1 MLLSTKLKKDSS
13 CILKTNL
20 RYKKITVKVG
30 SNVLT
35 KSDGTLNDANIAHL
49 VDQMARLHNEG
60 VEIVLVSSG
69 AVAAGRGEIG
79 NGRKLDTVSA
89 RQLWSAVGQVKMINK
104 WAENFSRY
112 GIVCAQV
119 LTTKENF
126 GDRVHYLNMKNCIST
141 LIESN
146 VIPIVNENDTI
157 SVTELMFTDNDE
169 LSGLIA
175 SMEGSEALIIL
186 SNIDG
191 IYDGSPD
198 LPESK
203 VIREVTT
210 KSKPLNEAIST
221 SKSSFGRGGMLTKY
235 SIAKKVA
242 RGGINVHIA
251 NGMKANT
258 LQKIMDTSADF
269 VHTTFLSAK
278 KKSSNVKKWI
288 SYSESFAKGE
298 LIVNE
303 GASKALLSVQASSLL
318 PIGVVAIEGVFEK
331 GDLVRIKDEA
341 GQLIGIGKA
350 EYNSEKAEKFKGN
363 KNKKAIIHYDYLYIM
378 E

>member
-1 MLLSTKLKKDSS
+1 ML
-13 CILKTNL
+13 ILKTNL

-35 KSDGTLNDANIAHL
+35 KSDGTLNDANISHL
-49 VDQMARLHNEG
+49 ADQITKLRQEG
-60 VEIVLVSSG
+60 VEVVLVSSG

-104 WAENFSRY
+104 WAEAFSKY

-141 LIESN
+141 LIEN
-146 VIPIVNENDTI
+146 KVIPIVNENDTI

-175 SMEGSEALIIL
+175 SMEDSEALIIL

-191 IYDGSPD
+191 IYDGSPE

-203 VIREVTT
+203 VIREITT

-235 SIAKKVA
+235 HIAKKVA
-242 RGGINVHIA
+242 KGGINVHIA
-251 NGMKANT
+251 NGMKENT
-258 LQKIMDTSADF
+258 LLKIMNVSEDF
-269 VHTTFLSAK
+269 EHTVFLSAK

-298 LIVNE
+298 LVVNE
-303 GASKALLSVQASSLL
+303 GARVALLSSQATSLL
-318 PIGVVAIEGVFEK
+318 PIGVISIEGTFEK
-331 GDLVRIKDEA
+331 GDLVKIKDENGA
-341 GQLIGIGKA
+341 LIGIGKT
-350 EYNSEKAEKFKGN
+350 EYNSEKAEKLIGN
-363 KNKKAIIHYDYLYIM
+363 KNKKAIVHYDYLYIM

>member
-1 MLLSTKLKKDSS
+1 ML
-13 CILKTNL
+13 ILKTNL

-35 KSDGTLNDANIAHL
+35 KSDGTLNDTNISHL
-49 VDQMARLHNEG
+49 VDQLANLNQQG

-89 RQLWSAVGQVKMINK
+89 RQLWSAVGQVKMINSY
-104 WAENFSRY
+104 AEAFRKY
-112 GIVCAQV
+112 GISCAQV

-126 GDRVHYLNMKNCIST
+126 SDRVHYLNMKNCIST
-141 LIESN
+141 LIEN
-146 VIPIVNENDTI
+146 KVIPIVNENDTI

-175 SMEGSEALIIL
+175 SMEDSEALIIL

-198 LPESK
+198 LLESK
-203 VIREVTT
+203 VIREITS

-235 SIAKKVA
+235 HIAKKVA
-242 RGGINVHIA
+242 KGGINVHIA
-251 NGMKANT
+251 NGMKENT
-258 LQKIMDTSADF
+258 LLKIMNPAEDF
-269 VHTTFLSAK
+269 VHTTFLSDK

-298 LIVNE
+298 LAVND
-303 GASKALLSVQASSLL
+303 GARNALLSSQATSLL
-318 PIGVVAIEGVFEK
+318 PVGVISIEGTFEK
-331 GDLVRIKDEA
+331 GDLVKIKDEE
-341 GQLIGIGKA
+341 GNLIGIGKS
-350 EYNSEKAEKFKGN
+350 EYNSEKAEKYMGN
-363 KNKKAIIHYDYLYIM
+363 KNKKAVVHYDYLYLM

>member
-1 MLLSTKLKKDSS
+1 M
-13 CILKTNL
+13 
-20 RYKKITVKVG
+20 G

-35 KSDGTLNDANIAHL
+35 KPDGTLNDKTIAHL
-49 VDQMARLHNEG
+49 VDQIAWLHQKG

-79 NGRKLDTVSA
+79 NGKRLDTVAS
-89 RQLWSAVGQVKMINK
+89 RQLYSAVGQVILINK
-104 WAENFSRY
+104 YADAFRKYKMS
-112 GIVCAQV
+112 CAQV

-126 GDRVHYLNMKNCIST
+126 SDRVHYLNMKNCIST
-141 LIESN
+141 LIEN
-146 VIPIVNENDTI
+146 KVIPIVNENDTI

-191 IYDGSPD
+191 IYDGSPE

-203 VIREVTT
+203 VIREITSKSKSLNDAISTT
-210 KSKPLNEAIST
+210 KSN
-221 SKSSFGRGGMLTKY
+221 FGRGGMLTKY
-235 SIAKKVA
+235 HIAKKVSK
-242 RGGINVHIA
+242 GGINVHIA
-251 NGMKANT
+251 NGKKENT
-258 LQKIMDTSADF
+258 LLRIMNMEEDIEHTMF
-269 VHTTFLSAK
+269 VSEN

-303 GASKALLSVQASSLL
+303 GACAALLSSKATSLL
-318 PIGVVAIEGVFEK
+318 PVGVESVEGTFEK
-331 GDLVRIKDEA
+331 GDLVKIKDKK
-341 GQLIGIGKA
+341 GHLIGIGKTEYGA
-350 EYNSEKAEKFKGN
+350 EIAIKNIGN
-363 KNKKAIIHYDYLYIM
+363 KGKRPIVHYDYLYVM

>member
-1 MLLSTKLKKDSS
+1 LLRSINADNGKTV
-13 CILKTNL
+13 LKTNF

-35 KSDGTLNDANIAHL
+35 KSDGTLNDTNISHL
-49 VDQMARLHNEG
+49 VDQIAKLHQEG
-60 VEIVLVSSG
+60 IEIVLVSSG

-104 WAENFSRY
+104 WAEAFNKY
-112 GIVCAQV
+112 GIICAQV

-141 LIESN
+141 LIDHK

-175 SMEGSEALIIL
+175 SMEDSEALIIL

-191 IYDGSPD
+191 IYDGSPE

-203 VIREVTT
+203 VIPEITT

-221 SKSSFGRGGMLTKY
+221 TKSSFGRGGMLTKY
-235 SIAKKVA
+235 HIAKKVA
-242 RGGINVHIA
+242 KGGINVHIA
-251 NGMKANT
+251 NGMKENIL
-258 LQKIMDTSADF
+258 LQIMNPNEDV
-269 VHTTFLSAK
+269 VHTAFISEK

-298 LIVNE
+298 VIVND
-303 GASKALLSVQASSLL
+303 GAKSALISNHATSLL
-318 PIGVVAIEGVFEK
+318 PVGVINIKGTFEK
-331 GDLVRIKDEA
+331 GDLVRIKGED
-341 GQLIGIGKA
+341 GKLLGIGKA

-363 KNKKAIIHYDYLYIM
+363 KNKKALVHYDYLYLV

>member
-1 MLLSTKLKKDSS
+1 M
-13 CILKTNL
+13 KTNL

-35 KSDGTLNDANIAHL
+35 KSDGTLNDANISHL
-49 VDQMARLHNEG
+49 VDQMSKLRSEG

-104 WAENFSRY
+104 WAEAFSKY

-126 GDRVHYLNMKNCIST
+126 SDRVHYLNMKNCIST
-141 LIESN
+141 LIEN
-146 VIPIVNENDTI
+146 KVIPIVNENDTI

-175 SMEGSEALIIL
+175 SMEDSEALVIL

-191 IYDGSPD
+191 IFDGSPD
-198 LPESK
+198 LPGSK
-203 VIREVTT
+203 VIREITT

-235 SIAKKVA
+235 HIARKVA
-242 RGGINVHIA
+242 KGGINVHIA
-251 NGMKANT
+251 NGMKENT
-258 LQKIMDTSADF
+258 LLKIMDTNQDV

-303 GASKALLSVQASSLL
+303 GASHALLSSQATSLL
-318 PIGVVAIEGVFEK
+318 PVGVIAIGGSFEK
-331 GDLVRIKDEA
+331 GDLVKIKDES
-341 GQLIGIGKA
+341 GQVIGIGKA
-350 EYNSEKAEKFKGN
+350 EYNSEKAEKYKGN
-363 KNKKAIIHYDYLYIM
+363 KNRKPVIHYDYLYLM